1 MRERERVSP
10 GCPVLGGGGGEGVCR
25 VEGAKRWLTF
35 QTKNSPSPTKIGI
48 LRLPQ
53 PCNRNETLGLPRLQV
68 HAPSSFGMLALP
80 YLKARI
86 KNFKANGGE
95 IQDQKY
101 ARDVRCQK

>member
-10 GCPVLGGGGGEGVCR
+10 GCPVLGGGGGGGGGLGGGGGGGGGGGEGVCR

-68 HAPSSFGMLALP
+68 HAPFWDAGFTLSEG
-80 YLKARI
+80 
-86 KNFKANGGE
+86 
-95 IQDQKY
+95 QD
-101 ARDVRCQK
+101 

>member
-1 MRERERVSP
+1 MEIAEKENVLLTICLIDERERERVSP
-10 GCPVLGGGGGEGVCR
+10 GCPGLGGGKKGVCR

-68 HAPSSFGMLALP
+68 HAPFWDAGFTLSEG
-80 YLKARI
+80 
-86 KNFKANGGE
+86 
-95 IQDQKY
+95 QD
-101 ARDVRCQK
+101 

>member
-1 MRERERVSP
+1 MEIAEKENVLLTICLIDERERESLAWLSSV
-10 GCPVLGGGGGEGVCR
+10 GGGGEGVCR

-68 HAPSSFGMLALP
+68 HAPFWDAGFTLSEG
-80 YLKARI
+80 
-86 KNFKANGGE
+86 
-95 IQDQKY
+95 QD
-101 ARDVRCQK
+101 

>member
-1 MRERERVSP
+1 MEIAEKENVLLTICLINERERERVSP
-10 GCPVLGGGGGEGVCR
+10 GCPVLGGKGVCR

-68 HAPSSFGMLALP
+68 HAPFWDAGFTLSEG
-80 YLKARI
+80 
-86 KNFKANGGE
+86 
-95 IQDQKY
+95 QD
-101 ARDVRCQK
+101 